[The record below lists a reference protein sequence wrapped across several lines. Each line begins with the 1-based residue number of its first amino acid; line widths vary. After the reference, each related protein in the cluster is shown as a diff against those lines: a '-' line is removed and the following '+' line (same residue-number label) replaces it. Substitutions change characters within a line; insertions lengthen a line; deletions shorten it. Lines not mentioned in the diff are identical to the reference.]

1 MTSRKLT
8 TAALALGAG
17 LFLSACA
24 ETDDT
29 ATTQTDNET
38 ETATTTETTA
48 TTQETGATE
57 TTATTATTE
66 QDGDAQT
73 GDDPVFAAIDA
84 ALAAYSDGI
93 VVTVDR
99 EDDSETY
106 DIDVVQGEQVLELEV
121 GADGTVREDEREG
134 DDDDVAKAQAA
145 TVTAA
150 DAIRQALEQHPD
162 GVLDEAELDE
172 DDGVLRWEINLDDAD
187 RNDLAEVNISAN

>member
-29 ATTQTDNET
+29 ATTQKDNET
-38 ETATTTETTA
+38 ETA

-57 TTATTATTE
+57 TTATTE

-134 DDDDVAKAQAA
+134 DDDDDVAKAQAA

-187 RNDLAEVNISAN
+187 RNDLAEVNIPAN